1 MTRWSIF
8 RLTAAFFALALAVHL
23 AVPPPA
29 AATCSCS
36 TPIHQTPTETGTG
49 SSCTAAQSNLNGRL
63 LGQETACASDDP
75 CDTMQTITKACTQV
89 GTTFQIQGYDRYL
102 CLVGNT
108 CP

>member
-1 MTRWSIF
+1 MIRWSSV
-8 RLTAAFFALALAVHL
+8 RLTAALFALALAIHL

-36 TPIHQTPTETGTG
+36 TPVHQTPTETGTG
-49 SSCTAAQSNLNGRL
+49 SSCTAAQSNLNVKL

-75 CDTMQTITKACTQV
+75 CDTMQKITQQCKQV
-89 GTTFQIQGYDRYL
+89 GSTFQIQGYDRYL

>member
-1 MTRWSIF
+1 MIRWSIV
-8 RLTAAFFALALAVHL
+8 RLTAAPFALALAIPF

-36 TPIHQTPTETGTG
+36 TPVHQTPTETGTG
-49 SSCTAAQSNLNGRL
+49 SSCTAAQNNLNGKL
-63 LGQETACASDDP
+63 LFQETGCASDDP
-75 CDTMQTITKACTQV
+75 CDTMQTITQQCTQV
-89 GTTFQIQGYDRYL
+89 GSSFQIKGYDRYL